1 MRTLNMGIVLVATVL
16 PGAYVGARDLL
27 KDLGAAEGHVVKESH

>member
-1 MRTLNMGIVLVATVL
+1 MGIVLVATVL

-27 KDLGAAEGHVVKESH
+27 KDMDAAEGHVLKESN